1 MTAALRRRG
10 LHPVSSQTLTGM
22 SLCLRCGAPCAAVRK
37 YGGRPATFCSATCK
51 QRTYERR
58 ALYRIIAARVMD
70 DVLTAATATAAAQ
83 RSRDWALRRTR
94 TR

>member
-1 MTAALRRRG
+1 
-10 LHPVSSQTLTGM
+10 M

-58 ALYRIIAARVMD
+58 ALYRTIAARVVD
-70 DVLTAATATAAAQ
+70 DVLTAATQSAAVQ
-83 RSRDWALRRTR
+83 RASDWALRRTH

>member
-1 MTAALRRRG
+1 
-10 LHPVSSQTLTGM
+10 M

-58 ALYRIIAARVMD
+58 ALYRTIAARVVD
-70 DVLTAATATAAAQ
+70 DVLTAATQAAVVQ
-83 RSRDWALRRTR
+83 RARDWALRRTH